1 LDAEDHAVLTLGVDD
16 PEASLVE
23 ERDAVVAPR
32 SVGQA
37 ACADSRELLCEV
49 AAFVAALSCK
59 QRAALMLRL
68 NHHLGYAEIAAT
80 LRCSEGEA
88 RATVYDALRLLR
100 DHVGD
105 RL

>member
-1 LDAEDHAVLTLGVDD
+1 LKPRITVITLGMDD

-23 ERDAVVAPR
+23 ERVAFVATRFADHAAV
-32 SVGQA
+32 
-37 ACADSRELLCEV
+37 ADDRELQCEV

-68 NHHLGYAEIAAT
+68 NHNLGYAEIAAN
-80 LRCSEGEA
+80 LRCSVGEV
-88 RATVYDALRLLR
+88 RATIYEVLRSLR
-100 DHVGD
+100 EHVGD